1 MAGQALSGNGS
12 PWSSVAVIVSVG
24 IDGGKLP
31 GGRRGEHPVHF
42 AWIGGAGRFKGTVT
56 HGKIKRLQPEAAVYT
71 GNKGQQAGEEMA
83 LFHHLDCPVKDTRDG
98 MAVLSYRKHWELE

>member
-1 MAGQALSGNGS
+1 MGKAVLSLMAESCL
-12 PWSSVAVIVSVG
+12 
-24 IDGGKLP
+24 
-31 GGRRGEHPVHF
+31 E
-42 AWIGGAGRFKGTVT
+42 GAGANIRCTAHGLAEPDGLGTVT